1 MYALL
6 PYGTSLYVILVKLI
20 PAKLVLAKAGSG
32 DPDFSLAAYLR
43 IPSLRTQ
50 GSRRNDKVSLRYEDS
65 ITY

>member
-6 PYGTSLYVILVKLI
+6 PYGTSVFVIL
-20 PAKLVLAKAGSG
+20 AKLAPVKAGSG

-43 IPSLRTQ
+43 IPAPCFHGGKL
-50 GSRRNDKVSLRYEDS
+50 RRNDKVSLRYEDS